1 MVNRHEIG
9 LTTQLSETVKLH
21 TSRRLVSRS
30 SMVMGGLSEKILY
43 CRSLIEEHAAT
54 CGGHVSMSPTR
65 QVPCPI
71 CTEMFPHN
79 LIERHA
85 ATCGEGLTV

>member
-9 LTTQLSETVKLH
+9 LTTQLSVTVKLH

-30 SMVMGGLSEKILY
+30 SVVKILY